1 MNAAV
6 RESARQF
13 AIVLAAGLAGSLAL
27 GLGLGLAQEESVL
40 RWIAYMLYI
49 AGALVIGLAAL
60 TGGASPRR
68 AAQKRLI
75 ERVEPEAEPTAKTVI
90 SERLV
95 LAVAGATL
103 FAAGTL
109 LELSLQ

>member
-1 MNAAV
+1 VSAAV
-6 RESARQF
+6 RDSARLL

-60 TGGASPRR
+60 TGGTSPRR

-75 ERVEPEAEPTAKTVI
+75 ERVEPEEEPTEKAVI

-95 LAVAGATL
+95 LVVAGALL
-103 FAAGTL
+103 FGAGTV

>member
-1 MNAAV
+1 MSAAV
-6 RESARQF
+6 RESARQL
-13 AIVLAAGLAGSLAL
+13 AIVLAAGVAGSLAL

-49 AGALVIGLAAL
+49 AGALVIGIAAL

-68 AAQKRLI
+68 AAQKRLL
-75 ERVEPEAEPTAKTVI
+75 ERTEPDDEPTGKTVV

-95 LAVAGATL
+95 FVVAGALL
-103 FAAGTL
+103 FGAGTV
-109 LELSLQ
+109 LELSL

>member
-1 MNAAV
+1 VSAAV
-6 RESARQF
+6 RESARQL

-49 AGALVIGLAAL
+49 AGALMIGFAAL
-60 TGGASPRR
+60 TGAISPRE

-75 ERVEPEAEPTAKTVI
+75 EGVEPEEPTAKAVI
-90 SERLV
+90 GERLV
-95 LAVAGATL
+95 LGVAGAIL

-109 LELSLQ
+109 LEISL